1 MDQWI
6 KWFGPTGIFE
16 TSFEG
21 GPLCL
26 VGLSRSVGQKCLFS
40 FDKIAA
46 PSTALLSPAYKIN
59 NQTRGGLGRVCATT
73 PLHVHVEFL
82 KFLTRIF
89 LAWKASKVLST
100 TKMSLPMPS
109 QMS

>member
-1 MDQWI
+1 MLSIRPKILEISIGTSSGMDQWT
-6 KWFGPTGIFE
+6 KWCGPTRIFE

-26 VGLSRSVGQKCLFS
+26 VGLSWSIGQKCPFS

-46 PSTALLSPAYKIN
+46 LSTALLSPAYKIN
-59 NQTRGGLGRVCATT
+59 NQISGGLGRVCATT
-73 PLHVHVEFL
+73 PLHVHVELL

-89 LAWKASKVLST
+89 VA
-100 TKMSLPMPS
+100 
-109 QMS
+109 